1 MGIRE
6 LEWRALSL
14 YPGGKGQGGKEARRA
29 DTRRERE
36 EAMHERMRAL
46 RDPGTGGRV
55 SDRRG
60 NPETPQHQHIIR
72 QRDSFSG
79 RHPPYGKGP
88 P

>member
-1 MGIRE
+1 MQCVGIRE

-60 NPETPQHQHIIR
+60 NPEKRPETLKPLNINT
-72 QRDSFSG
+72 
-79 RHPPYGKGP
+79 
-88 P
+88 